1 MTDYEFTGETN
12 WKEVTASEDGLS
24 EPETGSPDADTVEA
38 LREEWELAKVHRD
51 IVTSMIMSSVQRKQG
66 DLCILGAG
74 PCNDIEVK
82 PLIEH
87 FDRLVLVDLD
97 PAAVK
102 QGLARQDVLLDER
115 QIQVNS
121 VELTG
126 IKEQL
131 DVYARY
137 PTPELMQQLK
147 EIAETHVPEVETG
160 KFSVVASTC
169 MLSQLMFKA
178 YECVA
183 ERDEDFGHLLFNLRK
198 RHIELL
204 LDMLCP
210 GGTGLLITDFVSS
223 ESLPEILT
231 AEQLQPVLQKG
242 IAEKNFFHG
251 MNPQLIHQTFRVPA
265 ISDQLESLEAT
276 SPWRWP
282 TSRRVYACLAF
293 KFQKKSF

>member
-1 MTDYEFTGETN
+1 MTDYEFTGESN
-12 WKEVTASEDGLS
+12 WKEITASEGGLS
-24 EPETGSPDADTVEA
+24 DPEPVPNDADPEM
-38 LREEWELAKVHRD
+38 LEEWDLSRIHRE
-51 IVTSMIMSSVQRKQG
+51 IVTSMVMSAVQRKQG

-74 PCNDIEVK
+74 PCNDIELN

-87 FDRLVLVDLD
+87 FHRLVLVDVD
-97 PAAVK
+97 TASVK
-102 QGLARQDVLLDER
+102 QGLARQGVLLDER
-115 QIQVNS
+115 QLQVAA
-121 VELTG
+121 VDMAG
-126 IKEQL
+126 MKDQL

-137 PTPELMQQLK
+137 PTPELLEQLK
-147 EIAETHVPEVETG
+147 EIAEQHVPQLETG

-183 ERDEDFGHLLFNLRK
+183 ERNEDFGHLLFNIRK
-198 RHIELL
+198 RHIEVM
-204 LDMLCP
+204 LDLLCP
-210 GGTGLLITDFVSS
+210 GGVGLLITDFVSS

-231 AEQLQPVLQKG
+231 TEQLEPVLRKG

-251 MNPQLIHQTFRVPA
+251 MNPQMIQQTFRAPA
-265 ISDQLESLEAT
+265 VDEQLDSLEIT

-293 KFQKKSF
+293 KFQKKGL